1 MSVIEVICP
10 YTVHIGRDEVYAAD
24 ISDSDHIV
32 LYLGSDIAAVPYMN
46 GRCRAVGLRTSE
58 SVRTVGVGQNAITCE
73 LSEEV
78 ICRGLSDAVR
88 RLCRLISVR
97 VIAVSGCR
105 RYTAL
110 CFCFRDKA
118 VVRVA
123 GVRDRIFFRA
133 CDG

>member
-24 ISDSDHIV
+24 ISDCNGIV
-32 LYLGSDIAAVPYMN
+32 LNLGSDIAAVPYMN
-46 GRCRAVGLRTSE
+46 GRCRAVRLRASE
-58 SVRTVGVGQNAITCE
+58 SVRTVGVGQNSVACE
-73 LSEEV
+73 LPKEV
-78 ICRGLSDAVR
+78 IHRSLSNAVR
-88 RLCRLISVR
+88 RLCRLVSVR
-97 VIAVSGCR
+97 VITVGGCR
-105 RYTAL
+105 RYSAL
-110 CFCFRDKA
+110 RFYFRDKA